1 MARVATNPSPGRRPR
16 GQGPVAPIRGD
27 QLLRD
32 AAYVAIKH
40 RVITGAL
47 KPGEYVNE
55 LQLAATLRIGR
66 TPVHHAI
73 DRLVFERLVEVIPN
87 KGIIGKPLRLNEVLE
102 IIDIRLVNEGHCARL
117 AAEGASDDDIVAL
130 GQILARAMLFAAR
143 RNIEQIMLLDR
154 EFHLRLARVGG
165 NALFEDLL
173 RNLIERSMRFWP
185 ISLNAPGHLEGV
197 GDEHCAILQALRQRQ
212 PDAAERAMRTHIQSF
227 RETLLHNVEQGR
239 GP

>member
-1 MARVATNPSPGRRPR
+1 MPHIGTKPSPDRRQRGRS
-16 GQGPVAPIRGD
+16 PVASARGA

-32 AAYVAIKH
+32 AAYVVIKH
-40 RVITGAL
+40 RVMTCAL

-73 DRLVFERLVEVIPN
+73 DRLAFERLVEIIPH
-87 KGIIGKPLRLNEVLE
+87 KGIIGKPLRLNEALE
-102 IIDIRLVNEGHCARL
+102 IIDIRLVNECYCARL
-117 AAEGASDDDIVAL
+117 AAERASENDIGALD
-130 GQILARAMLFAAR
+130 QILARAKLFGAR
-143 RNIEQIMLLDR
+143 RNIEQMMLLDR

-173 RNLIERSMRFWP
+173 RNLIERSMRFWH

-197 GDEHCAILQALRQRQ
+197 GDEHCAILDALRQRE
-212 PDAAERAMRTHIQSF
+212 PDAAERAMRTHIKSF
-227 RETLLHNVEQGR
+227 RETLLQSVEQGR
-239 GP
+239 VP